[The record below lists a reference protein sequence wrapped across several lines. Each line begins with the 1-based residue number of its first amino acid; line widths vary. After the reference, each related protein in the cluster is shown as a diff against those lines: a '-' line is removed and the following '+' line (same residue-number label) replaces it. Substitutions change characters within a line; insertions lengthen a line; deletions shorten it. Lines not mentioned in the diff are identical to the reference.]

1 MTFTIYIYIYALF
14 VMDINLKLVLSSFKN
29 KGYMNEDKYNLNQ
42 IIEIYTITNI
52 YLNYL
57 FLVK

>member
-42 IIEIYTITNI
+42 IIEIYTITNT